1 MANPQ
6 RHQYKVHK
14 ATTCGKHRGRSAR
27 PSYIAGSCKLLFALL
42 MDVLNVPKHRTTKIP
57 LAIFF
62 FFFFPHFVYFVRC
75 ATADATILLK
85 IAVQARSDITY
96 AGEGV
101 ARGGCPN
108 QRSHYCGREGNKWA
122 LF

>member
-62 FFFFPHFVYFVRC
+62 FFFPTSY
-75 ATADATILLK
+75 TLLG
-85 IAVQARSDITY
+85 AQQLMPPFY
-96 AGEGV
+96 
-101 ARGGCPN
+101 
-108 QRSHYCGREGNKWA
+108 
-122 LF
+122 